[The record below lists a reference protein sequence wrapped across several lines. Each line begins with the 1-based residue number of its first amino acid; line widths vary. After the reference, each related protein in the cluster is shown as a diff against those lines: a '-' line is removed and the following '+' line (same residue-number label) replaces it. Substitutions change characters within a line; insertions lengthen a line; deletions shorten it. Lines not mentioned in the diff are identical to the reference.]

1 MTAIAFDPADVDA
14 IRTQLEQ
21 FLRERSWDVRIDP
34 AIHRFAGGLD
44 TYIYGVTLR
53 GTLPEGWPTRVVLR
67 VYPAA
72 DQGPKMEREF
82 AVQRFMGGRGFPA
95 PRPLLAGKAD
105 EVWSLPFMLME
116 RVEGSLSTSGF
127 TNPLRMRGM
136 IRAMAALQ
144 ARLHSLPIDGCPLP
158 YEGPL
163 VDRMLA
169 EPREIIEK
177 YPAPELARGLR
188 WVEENAGI
196 VREEEPVLVH
206 NDLHPVNVLAQR
218 RRLTLLDWPD
228 ADIGDRHSDVART
241 LGVFKGAEFMAS
253 GPIGRTAPGFLR
265 RYTVSNYLRDYATHF
280 PLDARRLRYWE
291 VLHGFRELVTV
302 ETMDREGAAA
312 LGGRDGLVA
321 ETEGFAE
328 QLRRYFEERSG
339 LKL

>member
-1 MTAIAFDPADVDA
+1 MIAFDPTDVDA
-14 IRTQLEQ
+14 IRTQLDQ
-21 FLRERSWDVRIDP
+21 LLCERSWDVRIEPPID
-34 AIHRFAGGLD
+34 RFEGGLD
-44 TYIYGVTLR
+44 TYIYGVTLC

-82 AVQRFMGGRGFPA
+82 AVQRFVSGSGFPA
-95 PRPLLAGKAD
+95 PRPLLAGKAN
-105 EVWSLPFMLME
+105 EVWPLPFMLME
-116 RVEGSLSTSGF
+116 RVEGSQSTNGF
-127 TNPLRMRGM
+127 TSPLRMRGM

-144 ARLHSLPIDGCPLP
+144 ARLHSVPIAGCPLP

-169 EPREIIEK
+169 EPREILEK
-177 YPAPELARGLR
+177 YPAPELASGLR

-196 VREEEPVLVH
+196 VRDEEPVLVH

-218 RRLTLLDWPD
+218 TQLTLLDWSD

-241 LGVFKGAEFMAS
+241 LGVFKGAEFMER
-253 GPIGRTAPGFLR
+253 GPIGRTAPGLLR
-265 RYTVSNYLRDYATHF
+265 RYIVSNYLRDYVTHF

-291 VLHGFRELVTV
+291 ALHALSELVIV
-302 ETMDREGAAA
+302 ETMDREGEAA
-312 LGGRDGLVA
+312 LGGREGLVS
-321 ETEGFAE
+321 ETEGSAE